1 MAFTRYVAFKGTKQG
16 TFHGGSTRHQDWTE
30 VISFS
35 FGEKA
40 PLDTGTGQATG
51 RRQHN
56 PIVIV
61 KETDSASP
69 LLYKALLTN
78 EAIKSAVLSFARP
91 NASGKEEVYQ
101 TIELTNGAIVGL
113 QTTLRSGASCEVFTL
128 TFAATPA
135 NSAAYRRLQHEI
147 FFDRLV

>member
-35 FGEKA
+35 FGEKV

-61 KETDSASP
+61 KESDQASP
-69 LLYKALLTN
+69 QLYQASVTN
-78 EAIKSAVLSFARP
+78 ETLKSAVLSFARP

-101 TIELTNGAIVGL
+101 TIELTNGAIVKY
-113 QTTLRSGASCEVFTL
+113 R
-128 TFAATPA
+128 TFAGQEEVTVNFENSSA
-135 NSAAYRRLQHEI
+135 NSGAYRRLQHEI